1 MKFLSNF
8 YARCGLV
15 VTGAAVSVAAHA
27 EPVDFTPLT
36 AGIDWS
42 TVIAAVM
49 AIALSVVGVYVAI
62 KGVKIVM
69 GMIKSA

>member
-1 MKFLSNF
+1 MKLLSNF
-8 YARCGLV
+8 YARAGFV
-15 VTGAAVSVAAHA
+15 VTGFAVAAAAHA